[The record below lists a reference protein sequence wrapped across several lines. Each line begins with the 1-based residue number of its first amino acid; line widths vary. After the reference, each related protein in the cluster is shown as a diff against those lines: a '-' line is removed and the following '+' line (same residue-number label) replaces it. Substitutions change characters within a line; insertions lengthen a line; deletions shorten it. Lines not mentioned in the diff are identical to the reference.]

1 MDQTINDFLSFNPK
15 KKKKMISFL
24 LIKMKETYHIMQL
37 IYQSNFANYLYL
49 DKYEMFKF
57 YNAAQFT
64 SNHVKRSQR

>member
-1 MDQTINDFLSFNPK
+1 MK
-15 KKKKMISFL
+15 SFL